1 MRRNKEVNN
10 KHYCQVCKIWIENH
24 PNNIRSHQEGGRH
37 NYNLRKLLKSENYRE
52 LQKKKDEEEVRKEFM
67 KLQGVEQT
75 SNREKKRIKLIDK
88 EVRSGSS
95 TTFGDNVFTANCTFD
110 DSKNIFEKKD
120 HNESHDKTNEMGIIG
135 KWEEVKESE
144 SAFLGNIT
152 LEQQDHAQI
161 SNPFKPIEGCVQIKK
176 NSLSQ
181 KVYSCI
187 SDIEGSFEEQ
197 QFNEK
202 STSDYQKA
210 KNEKIKIVFKSRKIL
225 R

>member
-95 TTFGDNVFTANCTFD
+95 TTFGDNVFTANYTFD

-152 LEQQDHAQI
+152 LEQQDHTQI
-161 SNPFKPIEGCVQIKK
+161 PNPFKPIEGCVQIKK

-210 KNEKIKIVFKSRKIL
+210 KNEKIKIVFKSRKIP